1 MTGRRHMGAV
11 AGAATLLA
19 AAPLSAIFSSWV
31 WFMQCAIAVAMV
43 AGAATVARSLRAPVW
58 AQLLAMGG
66 ALTLILTWLFPS
78 HDEILGVVPSQATFD
93 HFGAL
98 LNSSVTD
105 MQEFGVPVPDEPAL
119 LFVTVLG
126 VGAVAIVVDLFTV
139 GLRRPALAG
148 LPMLAIYSVP
158 VAVYTDSVPMLPF
171 IIGAFGFL
179 WLLVSDNV
187 DRVRRFGRRFTGD
200 GRDVDVWEPS
210 PLAAAGRRLAVV
222 GVVLAVALPF
232 AVPGMTT
239 GLLERFGTVGSGDGT
254 GTGRG
259 NGSGTVDLFAELS
272 GQLTQDRETPLIKVT
287 TTDPDPFYMRFA
299 VADDITTDGFRSR
312 AQRGRPAGV
321 ALPGQVA
328 PFNGVVQNQYHAT
341 VQSVGF
347 NMPLLPLY
355 TQATKLDG
363 VDNSWF
369 YDQSTNVVYS
379 NRSRTKSKRY
389 SFDYVTSEYSAQA
402 LRTAPQLTANDPIER
417 QFTQVP
423 AVREIQNMVQDL
435 TSGKSTP
442 YDKVRAIYDYFSRD
456 NGFKYSLQTQSGTS
470 GSAIVDFLT
479 NKTGFCEQ
487 YAAAMAWLVR
497 AAGIPA
503 RVAFGFTR
511 GNQRDGDAYVLTN
524 RNLHAWTEVY
534 FSGFGW
540 VPFDATPSASVA
552 GAVDPAWAP
561 NTDSPSPTSSPG
573 ASSTDPGANPT
584 ATSGATDPGANARQ
598 DPTSGGGVAIEPN
611 ASNWTW
617 WTLAGALLILGML
630 AIPALRRILLRRHR
644 RALFRGGAPE
654 SPTSRGTAR
663 AGAAVV
669 STEADQAGADGSTS
683 DAAGVE
689 SALGKPG
696 MMVVTGD
703 AAAAARAA
711 AHAAWDELLD
721 TMIDFRLRVDSTE
734 TPRATAERLVGEST
748 LGNPAADGVRL
759 AGRAEERARYAR
771 DPIGAEG
778 LVPALR
784 TVRQA
789 LARRARRRT
798 RIAAVLMPP
807 SVLLRWRLAIM
818 DSSTG
823 AINTLARWRDALS
836 PRRLLT
842 RQ

>member
-19 AAPLSAIFSSWV
+19 SAPLSAIFETWV
-31 WFMQCAIAVAMV
+31 WFLQCAIAVAVV

-58 AQLLAMGG
+58 AQVLAMAG

-78 HDEILGVVPSQATFD
+78 HDEIIGIVPSTATFD

-98 LNSSVTD
+98 LNSSVTA
-105 MQEFGVPVPDEPAL
+105 MRELGVPVPDEPSL

-126 VGAVAIVVDLFTV
+126 IGAVAIVVDLFTV

-171 IIGAFGFL
+171 IIGAFGFM

-210 PLAAAGRRLAVV
+210 PLAATGRRLAVV
-222 GVVLAVALPF
+222 SVVIAVVLPI

-239 GLLERFGTVGSGDGT
+239 GLLERFGTVGNGDGA

-259 NGSGTVDLFAELS
+259 NGTGTVDLFAELS
-272 GQLTQDRETPLIKVT
+272 GQLNQNNETALIKVT
-287 TTDPDPFYMRFA
+287 TNNPEPFYLRFA
-299 VADDITTDGFRSR
+299 VADDVTLDGFRGR
-312 AQRGRPAGV
+312 AQRGRS
-321 ALPGQVA
+321 ALSDQIA
-328 PFNGVVQNQYHAT
+328 PQSGVVQNRYHAT

-355 TQATKLDG
+355 TQATKLSG
-363 VDNSWF
+363 VDNSWL
-369 YDQSTNVVYS
+369 YDKDTNVVYS
-379 NRSRTKSKRY
+379 NRARTKGKQY
-389 SFDYVTSEYSAQA
+389 SFEYVTSDYSPLA
-402 LRTAPQLTANDPIER
+402 LHSAPALNPDDPIQR

-423 AVREIQNMVQDL
+423 GVREIQSKVQSL
-435 TSGKSTP
+435 TAGKRTP

-456 NGFKYSLQTQSGTS
+456 NGFKYSLQTKTGTS

-487 YAAAMAWLVR
+487 YAAALAWLVR

-503 RVAFGFTR
+503 RVAFGFTK
-511 GNQRDGDAYVLTN
+511 GSQRDGDAYVLTN

-540 VPFDATPSASVA
+540 VPFDATPSASVP

-561 NTDSPSPTSSPG
+561 NTDSPSPSSSTG
-573 ASSTDPGANPT
+573 ATSTDPAAPSPGTAGQADPRVDRQNQAGGA
-584 ATSGATDPGANARQ
+584 ATIQ
-598 DPTSGGGVAIEPN
+598 PN
-611 ASNWTW
+611 ASNWPW
-617 WTLAGALLILGML
+617 WTLAGLLLILAVL
-630 AIPALRRILLRRHR
+630 AVPALRRILLRRR
-644 RALFRGGAPE
+644 R
-654 SPTSRGTAR
+654 SRVR
-663 AGAAVV
+663 AGLASAMVV
-669 STEADQAGADGSTS
+669 SAGPDQAGADGSAVGAT
-683 DAAGVE
+683 GVE
-689 SALGKPG
+689 SASGQPR
-696 MMVVTGD
+696 MVVTGD
-703 AAAAARAA
+703 AAAAARTA

-721 TMIDFRLRVDSTE
+721 TMIDFRLRVDDTE
-734 TPRATAERLVGEST
+734 TPRATAERLVDEAKLSMPT
-748 LGNPAADGVRL
+748 ADGVRL
-759 AGRAEERARYAR
+759 VGRAEERALYAR
-771 DPIGAEG
+771 DPVGADG

-784 TVRQA
+784 SVRQA

-823 AINTLARWRDALS
+823 AIISLARWRDALS